1 MSREGIDVPKRA
13 GLRLRCELRA
23 WRYRRS
29 VRCAD
34 RRQDRHERSPER
46 LRHFLARRQSFAV
59 LESERVLS
67 HFGGTATMVPASDY
81 VSTFRAKG
89 LSRISLP
96 CRSDYVSTLSD
107 AHDQSSITR
116 TLAAPARP

>member
-1 MSREGIDVPKRA
+1 MSREGTDVPQRA

-29 VRCAD
+29 VRCAY

-46 LRHFLARRQSFAV
+46 LRFLARRQSFAV

-67 HFGGTATMVPASDY
+67 HFGGTTTSNARVAISYLCCLTCSRTAELVGAADHDHEPVP
-81 VSTFRAKG
+81 VHRAVRRGGRKG
-89 LSRISLP
+89 
-96 CRSDYVSTLSD
+96 
-107 AHDQSSITR
+107 
-116 TLAAPARP
+116 